1 MPYIAKSYHENQL
14 VLDPKELKLRAK
26 RESAVARCNKPMAV
40 GRHTTHGTPPIGR
53 PDYGPGEELGTPS
66 KKLLSLTRS
75 TVLVGGGVRQR
86 RSCALGWYRPSVGV
100 PGT

>member
-53 PDYGPGEELGTPS
+53 PDYGPGEGARNPLRKFSSP
-66 KKLLSLTRS
+66 LSP
-75 TVLVGGGVRQR
+75 GR
-86 RSCALGWYRPSVGV
+86 RSEATAQLRPRLV
-100 PGT
+100 